1 MNHPD
6 RIAAWLVD
14 TENGQ
19 EAMEVQDDTKLE
31 GSIRVLLNAQDHT
44 LGNMLRSQLL
54 LDSNVLFAGYRIP
67 HPLTNQVELRI
78 QTDKAMEPYVSPR
91 KALLNACI
99 ALMTQTRDLK
109 ASFIEQVRVAEMDT
123 TSGPIAS
130 GAGPALTSGLGAAG
144 NGIGAPYDETHVW
157 GGGMGGGNA
166 AGGAIGA
173 YGSGAP
179 GVGRGAATQ
188 AGAGHDD
195 AYEY

>member
-14 TENGQ
+14 EENGQ
-19 EAMEVQDDTKLE
+19 KAMDVQDDTKLE

-54 LDSNVLFAGYRIP
+54 LDKNVIFAGYRIP

-78 QTDKAMEPYVSPR
+78 QTDKNMEPYVSPR

-99 ALMTQTRDLK
+99 ALMNQTRELK
-109 ASFIEQVRVAEMDT
+109 ASFIEQVRVAEMGL
-123 TSGPIAS
+123 GPAVAA
-130 GAGPALTSGLGAAG
+130 GQGPALTSGMGAAG
-144 NGIGAPYDETHVW
+144 AGIGAPYDEVHTW
-157 GGGMGGGNA
+157 GGGMSGVNA

-173 YGSGAP
+173 GGSGAP
-179 GVGRGAATQ
+179 GIRGGL
-188 AGAGHDD
+188 AGTANHNMDE